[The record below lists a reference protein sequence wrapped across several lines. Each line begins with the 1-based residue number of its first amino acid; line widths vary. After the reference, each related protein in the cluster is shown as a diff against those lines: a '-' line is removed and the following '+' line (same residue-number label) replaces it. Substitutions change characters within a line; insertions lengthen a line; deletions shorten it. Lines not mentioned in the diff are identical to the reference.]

1 MLLLLFIVNFLKNK
15 TMKKQKLA
23 IKDIAKQQPKAVL
36 PTQQTKAVKGGSGSA
51 EAPDFVI
58 TDDVDGF

>member
-1 MLLLLFIVNFLKNK
+1 
-15 TMKKQKLA
+15 MKKQKLA

>member
-1 MLLLLFIVNFLKNK
+1 
-15 TMKKQKLA
+15 MKKQKLTL
-23 IKDIAKQQPKAVL
+23 KEIAKQQPKVVL
-36 PTQQTKAVKGGSGSA
+36 PAQQTKAVKGGSGT